1 MTFPE
6 PRYIVTWGG
15 VGWQDWEG
23 GYRWRW
29 TLPHL
34 KFSFGAE
41 HFLGRAVLEQGY
53 FLIPVLPEIGK
64 ISRAVRAGNMRQR
77 KMLGLSLQGKCFL
90 VCVRPVSERWKG
102 GTHLR
107 SHLPVIVVFI
117 ANGLPS
123 EYTSFHCKYCL
134 SQWEII
140 RLYAPHFSRAQEF
153 SRGHRGGSHERKV
166 WDMQLASHK
175 VDIVQELTLFL
186 LSWTTWSLVSASL
199 WEPVVHLGLWR
210 LISYKHFQNS
220 YTERVRDNVPWWF
233 WLECDDWYLSF
244 EQTVLHWIVC

>member
-6 PRYIVTWGG
+6 PRYILTWGG

-77 KMLGLSLQGKCFL
+77 KMLGLGLQGKCFL
-90 VCVRPVSERWKG
+90 VCVRPVSEHWKG

-140 RLYAPHFSRAQEF
+140 RLCAPHSAGLGSFL
-153 SRGHRGGSHERKV
+153 GGIAVALMKEKCGTCSWPHTK
-166 WDMQLASHK
+166 W
-175 VDIVQELTLFL
+175 TLFRNWLFFFFLGPHGL
-186 LSWTTWSLVSASL
+186 LSQLLSGSQL
-199 WEPVVHLGLWR
+199 
-210 LISYKHFQNS
+210 
-220 YTERVRDNVPWWF
+220 YT
-233 WLECDDWYLSF
+233 
-244 EQTVLHWIVC
+244 